1 VLQSPSTRISRPYL
15 THLSPLPVLL
25 AFATVSLA
33 CQSAGP
39 PPGAGSDQGDAASEA
54 KEETI
59 PVEVTSA
66 TLRDMTA
73 LYSTSAT
80 LRAERRATVTTRTSG
95 VLRAL
100 RVEEGA
106 RVREG
111 QALAELEN
119 DEQRIALTRAQETAE
134 TKEAEFRR
142 LEELFQQALVS
153 EEQFE
158 QARRAYQDAQ
168 HGADLARLELSRTVI
183 SAPFSGV
190 VLKRYLDLGNTVNQG
205 TAVYDLADL
214 DPLYTDV
221 NIPERHVGLLS
232 AGQVVRLTPDA
243 TDQSVA
249 AKIERIAPEVDRTTG
264 TVKVTLAVA
273 EGQDLRPGTFVRVDI
288 TTDQHDQSL
297 VVPRAALV
305 AEGRRWYLF
314 KVADGA
320 VSRVEVSLGYED
332 GRHVE
337 VSPLHGETLASGTQ
351 VVTAGAATLE
361 EGSRIRVAKTD
372 GESDADREDP
382 QDSAEVTA
390 VR

>member
-1 VLQSPSTRISRPYL
+1 MLLSHPTPASRLSTL
-15 THLSPLPVLL
+15 TLL
-25 AFATVSLA
+25 AVAILGLA

-39 PPGAGSDQGDAASEA
+39 PPGAGSEPGDSASAAE
-54 KEETI
+54 EETI
-59 PVEVTSA
+59 PVEVGTA

-95 VLRAL
+95 VLRVL
-100 RVEEGA
+100 KVEEGA

-119 DEQRIALTRAQETAE
+119 DEQKIALTRAQDTAA
-134 TKEAEFRR
+134 TKEREFQR
-142 LEELFQQALVS
+142 LDELFQQALVS

-168 HGADLARLELSRTVI
+168 HGADLARLELTRTVI
-183 SAPFSGV
+183 IAPFGGV
-190 VLKRYLDLGNTVNQG
+190 VLKRYLDVGNTVTQG

-221 NIPERHVGLLS
+221 NVPERHVGLLS
-232 AGQVVRLTPDA
+232 AGQEVLLTPDA
-243 TDQSVA
+243 TNQSVA

-264 TVKVTLAVA
+264 TVKVTLAVN

-297 VVPRAALV
+297 VVPRSALV

-314 KVADGA
+314 KVTDGA

-332 GRHVE
+332 GQHVE
-337 VSPLHGETLASGTQ
+337 VNPLHGETLSSGNQ

-361 EGSRIRVAKTD
+361 EGSKIRVAQAAGTSETEPDDSQDATD
-372 GESDADREDP
+372 
-382 QDSAEVTA
+382 TA
-390 VR
+390 ATR